1 MSCKN
6 ATVASSPAQPRAKM
20 REKSPLTR
28 GRRLLIVGGDRR
40 QHHVRRL
47 VAELGLSAVTW
58 CSTRD
63 SDPTSDRF
71 RDLILGDAFDIVVAL
86 VGLLRH
92 QHFADIRRLCGEA
105 GISPIV
111 LNRSPNPTRLLHAMA
126 ATDARSSQAL

>member
-1 MSCKN
+1 MSRKN
-6 ATVASSPAQPRAKM
+6 VTVISSSPRPRATM
-20 REKSPLTR
+20 RQKLPLTR

-47 VAELGLSAVTW
+47 VAELGLSEVTW
-58 CSTRD
+58 CSTRN

-71 RDLILGDAFDIVVAL
+71 RHLIVGDAFDIVVAL

-92 QHFADIRRLCGEA
+92 QHFADIRRLCHEA
-105 GISPIV
+105 GIAPIV

-126 ATDARSSQAL
+126 